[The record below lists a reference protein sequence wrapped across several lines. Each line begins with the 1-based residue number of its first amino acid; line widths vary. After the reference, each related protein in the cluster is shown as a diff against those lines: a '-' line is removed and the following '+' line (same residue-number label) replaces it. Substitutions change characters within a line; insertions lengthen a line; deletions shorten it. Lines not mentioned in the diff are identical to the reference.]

1 MTGFCFGGASQV
13 TAIHNEKCFRFSPKV
28 YNIFWGFGLLIK
40 KQVSLINEVDE
51 FHNLLPVIR

>member
-13 TAIHNEKCFRFSPKV
+13 TAIYELEVLPV

-40 KQVSLINEVDE
+40 KQVSLINEVYK
-51 FHNLLPVIR
+51 FHNLLPFIR